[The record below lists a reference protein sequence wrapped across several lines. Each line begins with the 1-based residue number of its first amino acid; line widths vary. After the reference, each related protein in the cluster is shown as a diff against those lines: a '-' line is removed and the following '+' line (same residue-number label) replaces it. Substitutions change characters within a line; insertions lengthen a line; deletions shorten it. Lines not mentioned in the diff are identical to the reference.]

1 MPTFNPFS
9 AHAAELI
16 RRARQWFAAG
26 HGAPPATACPSADAG
41 PGRPGFAG
49 LVRTSLLPLLGTL
62 LIAILDRTADWQ
74 LGVNIELSLFFAVPI
89 YLAIRFAGVRSGL
102 LVAAAACLLSMLPAG
117 STARDPS
124 ALWLVYWTAGV
135 HIAFF
140 AVAAALAFEHRRLLV
155 ERVAATTDFLTGV
168 ANRRGFYEM
177 LNREIERGRRHGT
190 PMTVLYVDCDEFKS
204 INDTMG
210 HPAGNKALARIGAI
224 LKENTRAVD
233 TVARLG
239 GDEFAVILVEMAAE
253 RSLEVVARLRR
264 ELQSAMTEGAWP
276 ITFSVGAVTFTT
288 PPVDPDE
295 AIRAA
300 DTLMYTAKR
309 AGKDRVIHAIAGQP
323 SQ

>member
-1 MPTFNPFS
+1 
-9 AHAAELI
+9 
-16 RRARQWFAAG
+16 
-26 HGAPPATACPSADAG
+26 
-41 PGRPGFAG
+41 
-49 LVRTSLLPLLGTL
+49 LPLLSTF
-62 LIAILDRTADWQ
+62 LIAILDRAADWQ
-74 LGVNIELSLFFAVPI
+74 IGVNIELSLFFAVPI
-89 YLAIRFAGVRSGL
+89 YLAIRFAGVQSGL
-102 LVAAAACLLSMLPAG
+102 LTAAAACLLSMLPAE
-117 STARDPS
+117 STAQDPPVS
-124 ALWLVYWTAGV
+124 WLPYWTAGV

-140 AVAAALAFEHRRLLV
+140 AVAAALAFEYSRLIV

-204 INDTMG
+204 VNDTMG

-264 ELQSAMTEGAWP
+264 ELQSAMTEGTWP

-288 PPVDPDE
+288 PPVGPEE

-309 AGKDRVIHAIAGQP
+309 AAKDRVIHAIAGQP
-323 SQ
+323 AQ